1 MECAGCALLRTCWG
15 GVSEFMVSSRPHYT
29 LYEAR
34 MLIDDR
40 GTAERVLELVQKTLE
55 PSSKL

>member
-1 MECAGCALLRTCWG
+1 LVSDITKDGRVEEKGKRREEMLTC
-15 GVSEFMVSSRPHYT
+15 
-29 LYEAR
+29 
-34 MLIDDR
+34 DR